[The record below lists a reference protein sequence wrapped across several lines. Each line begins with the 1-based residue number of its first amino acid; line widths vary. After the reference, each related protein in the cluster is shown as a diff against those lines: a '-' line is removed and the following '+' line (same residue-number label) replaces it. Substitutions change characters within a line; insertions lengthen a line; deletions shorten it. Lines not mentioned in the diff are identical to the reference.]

1 MNLSKINEPTKRL
14 NIIKKK
20 YIDPLLKKEG
30 FIKKGIRY
38 VNTTE
43 ELEYSINI
51 QKIGF
56 NTKNSLDFVLNFE
69 IYPNQER
76 IKFLPFTFLAPLINA
91 RVFAHAPVTNQSFT
105 LTTNDEYPNLLDQ
118 EIGEKIERVLR
129 EYTIPFLKSI
139 QTLKDVVIYL
149 ENLRDSKPKITPL
162 IQPIIGGD
170 MQKWIAIVYFMINQ
184 KEKSI
189 QILDEE
195 ISICKIEGYK
205 KNLERL
211 KSQML

>member
-1 MNLSKINEPTKRL
+1 M
-14 NIIKKK
+14 
-20 YIDPLLKKEG
+20 
-30 FIKKGIRY
+30 
-38 VNTTE
+38 
-43 ELEYSINI
+43 
-51 QKIGF
+51 
-56 NTKNSLDFVLNFE
+56 
-69 IYPNQER
+69 
-76 IKFLPFTFLAPLINA
+76 
-91 RVFAHAPVTNQSFT
+91 TNQSFT